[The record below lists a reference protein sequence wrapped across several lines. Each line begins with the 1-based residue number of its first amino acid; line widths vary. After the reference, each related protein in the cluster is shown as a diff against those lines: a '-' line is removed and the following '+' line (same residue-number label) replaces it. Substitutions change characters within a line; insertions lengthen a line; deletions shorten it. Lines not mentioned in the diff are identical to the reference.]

1 VHCVTYQS
9 TDIVY
14 VCMCVCVCVC
24 VCVCL
29 CVYAHNYVTCVC
41 VFCIC
46 VCECVCV
53 CSIHHLISS
62 LEFYRIVNLFEEAAV
77 EFVLDPSFPLNDPTV
92 VAADNMAF
100 TVLKVLN

>member
-1 VHCVTYQS
+1 
-9 TDIVY
+9 
-14 VCMCVCVCVC
+14 
-24 VCVCL
+24 
-29 CVYAHNYVTCVC
+29 VTCVC

-46 VCECVCV
+46 VYARVCV

-62 LEFYRIVNLFEEAAV
+62 LEFYRIINLFEEAAV

-100 TVLKVLN
+100 TALKVLN

>member
-1 VHCVTYQS
+1 MHCVTYQS

-14 VCMCVCVCVC
+14 VC
-24 VCVCL
+24 VCL
-29 CVYAHNYVTCVC
+29 CVCVTCVC
-41 VFCIC
+41 VFLHMF
-46 VCECVCV
+46 VCMCV

-100 TVLKVLN
+100 AALKVLN